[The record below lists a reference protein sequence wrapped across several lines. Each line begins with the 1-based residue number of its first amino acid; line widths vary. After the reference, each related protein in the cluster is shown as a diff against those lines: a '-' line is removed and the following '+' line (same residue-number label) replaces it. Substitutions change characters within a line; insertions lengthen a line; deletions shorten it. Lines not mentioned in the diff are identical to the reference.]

1 MTNYTP
7 VRLAYKTVEPVS
19 GAEDKA
25 PIIFLHGLTASTDY
39 WFDSPRII
47 ANETK
52 RKIYLLD
59 ARNHGDSEWSDEFDF
74 DMNSNDLMH
83 FMDTMNIPKAVL
95 LGHSMGGITAM
106 STALKKKERV
116 EMIIVEDMS
125 VRKVPKAMLDI
136 ITTSITLAQ
145 EAAEKMLTDVD
156 ENGAKKFIFE
166 YILDHLPAEAK
177 GLLKRR
183 SSDEHKALSLKRNPD
198 GRYTFSANIKVLKNA
213 VQNAETLMS
222 EPTGVYEGPACFI
235 YGKDSP
241 FHVGADELYIRQ
253 FFPNAEF
260 VAIEKAAHSVHMD
273 CPSEFIDAVL
283 KFLSQS

>member
-1 MTNYTP
+1 MSNYTP

-19 GAEDKA
+19 GAEYKA
-25 PIIFLHGLTASTDY
+25 PIIFLHGLTASADY
-39 WFDSPRII
+39 WFDISRTI

-74 DMNSNDLMH
+74 DINSYDLMH
-83 FMDTMNIPKAVL
+83 FMDTMNIHKAVL
-95 LGHSMGGITAM
+95 LGHSMGGITAIR
-106 STALKKKERV
+106 TALRKKERV

-125 VRKVPKAMLDI
+125 VRKVPKAMSDI

-145 EAAEKMLTDVD
+145 EAAEQMPTDVD

-177 GLLKRR
+177 ELMKRR
-183 SSDEHKALSLKRNPD
+183 SNDDYRALSLKRNTD
-198 GRYTFSANIKVLKNA
+198 GRYTFSANINVLKNA
-213 VQNAETLMS
+213 VKNAETLMS
-222 EPTGVYEGPACFI
+222 EPTGVYDGPACFI

-241 FHVGADELYIRQ
+241 FQVGADEPYIKQ

-260 VAIEKAAHSVHMD
+260 VAIENAAHSVHMD
-273 CPSEFIDAVL
+273 CPHEFTEAVL
-283 KFLSQS
+283 KFLSRV